1 MRYLMTPQQTR
12 FFSEYGFVEFDPLI
26 TATDLHILQEALTT
40 HPNGRDLFRQN
51 ENAHKILCSKKIG
64 EIAAALFAEKPLMVA
79 YTQFPITIRETV
91 TLEEIS
97 SFSDLAGAVL
107 LNSDQSI
114 FVAPTHPLP
123 IFEGL
128 LIAYGTTRTR
138 YRINPKDP
146 KGQELKKL
154 GFGSGD
160 RLESKTHPIVARS

>member
-1 MRYLMTPQQTR
+1 MTPQQTR

-26 TATDLHILQEALTT
+26 TSDDLLLLQETLTT
-40 HPNGRDLFRQN
+40 HPDGRDFFRQS
-51 ENAHKILCSKKIG
+51 ETAHKILCSKKIG
-64 EIAAALFAEKPLMVA
+64 EIAAALFGEKPLMVA
-79 YTQFPITIRETV
+79 YTQYPITIKETV

-97 SFSDLAGAVL
+97 SFSNLAGAAL
-107 LNSDQSI
+107 LNSEQSI
-114 FVAPTHPLP
+114 FVSPTHPLP
-123 IFEGL
+123 TFEGL

-160 RLESKTHPIVARS
+160 RLDAKTHPIVARS